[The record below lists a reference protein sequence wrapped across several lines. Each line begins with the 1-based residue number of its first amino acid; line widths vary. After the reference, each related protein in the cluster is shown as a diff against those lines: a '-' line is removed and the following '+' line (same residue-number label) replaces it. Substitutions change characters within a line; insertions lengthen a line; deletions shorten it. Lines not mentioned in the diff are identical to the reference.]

1 MEKQTYFH
9 SVRLNKEICHGCINC
24 VKRCPT
30 EAIRVR
36 DGKARILK
44 ERCID
49 CGECIRICPHHAKLA
64 ISDCFDDLAGFE
76 YKIALPAPVLY
87 AQFVHVDCLDR
98 VVKGL
103 LDIGFDEVFEVGA
116 AAELISESTRK
127 QMEAHSI
134 PLPVIS
140 SACPAAIRLIRVRF
154 PDLLSHVLPIQPPVE
169 LAARL
174 ARQNAAK
181 RTGLPPEKIGV
192 AFLSPC
198 PAKVTAAKAPLGNE
212 KSSLDAVIA
221 ISRIYP
227 DIVKAM
233 KNLTPE
239 NFEGLSHVGSNGL
252 FWATC
257 GGESTGSDMR
267 RYIAVDGVENIIHIL
282 EAVENDQYQRLDFI
296 ELAACP
302 GGCVGGVMNVENPYA
317 ATARIKRLARSLPP
331 TRNHWPDFDPLPQ
344 DVRLPKAIEPL
355 DVMALDSS
363 PTKAMEM
370 LAEMQELEK
379 RFPGLDCGSCGSPTC
394 HALAEDIVR
403 GYSNE
408 DACIYVLKANLEKV
422 AASLSSFI
430 SPSAKPEDKEDTQ
443 V

>member
-1 MEKQTYFH
+1 MEQQTYFH

-49 CGECIRICPHHAKLA
+49 CGECIRICPHHAKIA
-64 ISDCFDDLAGFE
+64 ISDSFEDLAGFE

-87 AQFVHVDCLDR
+87 AQFVHLDCLER

-127 QMEAHSI
+127 LMESNLI

-154 PDLLSHVLPIQPPVE
+154 PDLLQHILPLQPPVE
-169 LAARL
+169 LAARM
-174 ARQNAAK
+174 ARKQAAE
-181 RTGLPPEKIGV
+181 RLGISPEKIGI
-192 AFLSPC
+192 AFISPC

-212 KSSLDAVIA
+212 KSSIDAVIA

-227 DIVKAM
+227 DIVKAI
-233 KNLTPE
+233 KNLSPDDFK
-239 NFEGLSHVGSNGL
+239 NLSHVGSSGL

-257 GGESTGSDMR
+257 SGESTASDMR
-267 RYIAVDGVENIIHIL
+267 RYIAVDGVENIIRIL

-296 ELAACP
+296 ELSACP

-317 ATARIKRLARSLPP
+317 ATARIKRLARTLPP
-331 TRNHWPDFDPLPQ
+331 VCNHWPMTALP
-344 DVRLPKAIEPL
+344 DTVRLTKVIEPL
-355 DVMALDSS
+355 DVMALDPN
-363 PTKAMEM
+363 PTRAMEM
-370 LAEMQELEK
+370 LAKMQELEK
-379 RFPGLDCGSCGSPTC
+379 TFPGLDCGSCGSPTC

-408 DACIYVLKANLEKV
+408 DACIYVLKAKLEKV

-430 SPSAKPEDKEDTQ
+430 SPQVKSWDKEENKE
-443 V
+443 